1 MIPWMALHGSPSG
14 RSFNSREHV
23 VEPAD
28 LLLGLRAMRLE
39 RLLQLSR
46 LRCLRHFGQGLQ
58 DLVLGEVDVL
68 QGVKEKPLQVLL
80 GHDQLQ

>member
-1 MIPWMALHGSPSG
+1 MALQGTPSG
-14 RSFNSREHV
+14 RLVQQPEHV

-39 RLLQLSR
+39 RLLQLGR

-68 QGVKEKPLQVLL
+68 QRVKEKPLQVLL